1 MCRRLIYFV
10 LVLAFCLTS
19 SVEAANIIW
28 VSDGYDELVDN
39 MPDDHGWVD
48 FLEAQG
54 YTVDYTEG
62 ASFGNG
68 YWRTLD
74 ADKIAALNAAD
85 LVILSRSSNSGD
97 YASDATETEQWNS
110 ITTPLILINVY
121 MVRSSRWLWVDNT
134 SLAGD
139 GGTPTLQAVDPA
151 HPIFYGMALDTKNQ
165 VDIFDQTVGT
175 GTSSFYNSL
184 DVGNGTLIATPV
196 DREETVIA
204 EWEAGVEFHDGGGQF
219 AGGRRLLLCMGTREG
234 VGYGRGE
241 YNLNT
246 EGEKLYLNAI
256 DYMLGTLQR
265 LKASGAVPTD
275 GALHADTW
283 ANLGWSAGDT
293 AASHDVYFGDT
304 FDNVND
310 GAENTFQGNQT
321 STFIIVG
328 FPGFAV
334 PDGLVPGATYYWR
347 IDEVEA
353 DDATK
358 HKGDVWSFL
367 VPPKKAYNPAPLNG
381 AKFIDR
387 NADLGWS
394 PGWGAKLHTVYFGDN
409 FDDVN
414 NAAEGL
420 PQAGMTF
427 DPGELEIGK
436 LYYWRV
442 DEFDAVTT
450 HKGDVWSFTTLRPGG
465 GVRAQYYRGGNLAG
479 SPLLSLIDLDIN
491 FDWGD
496 GSPDTLL
503 EVDDFSVR
511 WTGEVEVEFSETYTF
526 YANTDD
532 GVRLSVNDQLI
543 IDRWVDR
550 RAPTEAKGTVDLI
563 GGQRYPFTMEYYES
577 GESAVAQLSWES
589 PSLPKQLIPQAALS
603 LPLRAS
609 GANPSNGA
617 VDVKHTPI
625 LTWNAGEAA
634 ASHEVYLGTDEDA
647 VRNAN
652 TGSPEYKGTRNLASE
667 SYDPGKLEWDTTFY
681 WRVDEVNNVNADSPW
696 IGGLWSFTTA
706 NFLIVDDFELYNDLN
721 PDDPESNRIFNAWLD
736 GYGIPTNGSLV
747 GYENPPFAEQTIVHS
762 GNQSM
767 PLYYDNSVG
776 YSEATLTLTYP
787 RDWTEKGVNR
797 LTIWFIG
804 DAANAAET
812 LYVAL
817 NDNAIVTNDNP
828 NAAQVDTWTEWNI
841 DLQAFADQGVNLTN
855 VNTIALGLGNK
866 NNPLAGGSGMM
877 YFDDIRLYPPPPE
890 PAP

>member
-1 MCRRLIYFV
+1 MYRRIIYFV
-10 LVLAFCLTS
+10 LVLAFCLAS

-28 VSDGYDELVDN
+28 VSDWYDELVDGV
-39 MPDDHGWVD
+39 PDDQAWVD

-54 YTVDYTEG
+54 YTVDNQE
-62 ASFGNG
+62 APSFGNG

-85 LVILSRSSNSGD
+85 LVIISRNSNSGD
-97 YASDATETEQWNS
+97 YAGDATQRAQWNS
-110 ITTPLILINVY
+110 ITAPMILLSPY
-121 MVRSSRWLWVDNT
+121 FSRGSRWSWFDNED
-134 SLAGD
+134 LAGD
-139 GGTPTLQAVDPA
+139 GGTPMLEAVDAA
-151 HPIFYGMALDTKNQ
+151 HPIFYGMELDTKNQ
-165 VDIFDQTVGT
+165 VEIYDQTVGT
-175 GTSSFYNSL
+175 GTVSFYNSFNL
-184 DVGNGTLIATPV
+184 GNASLIAKPV
-196 DREETVIA
+196 GQDWTVIA
-204 EWEAGVEFHDGGGQF
+204 EWEAGAVYYEGGDQI

-246 EGEKLYLNAI
+246 EGEKLFLNAI
-256 DYMLGTLQR
+256 EYMLGTLQR
-265 LKASGAVPTD
+265 LKASSPIPTD
-275 GALHADTW
+275 GALHTDTW

-293 AASHDVYFGDT
+293 AASHDFYFGENFND
-304 FDNVND
+304 VND
-310 GAENTFQGNQT
+310 GAEGTFVSNET
-321 STFIIVG
+321 ATFVIVG
-328 FPGFAV
+328 FPGFAY
-334 PDGLVPGATYYWR
+334 PDGLVPGTTYYWR

-353 DDATK
+353 DGATK

-367 VPPKKAYNPAPLNG
+367 VPPKEAYNPDPANG

-420 PQAGMTF
+420 PQAGITF

-436 LYYWRV
+436 TYYWRV

-465 GVRAQYYRGGNLAG
+465 GVRAQYFRGGNLAG
-479 SPLLSLIDLDIN
+479 SPVLSLIDLDIN

-496 GSPDTLL
+496 SSPDTSLD
-503 EVDDFSVR
+503 EESFSVR

-577 GESAVAQLSWES
+577 GGTAVAQLSWES

-634 ASHEVYLGTDEDA
+634 VSHEVYFGPDEDA

-652 TGSPEYKGTRNLASE
+652 TGSPEYKGTRDLGSE
-667 SYDPGKLEWDTTFY
+667 SYDPGKLEWNTTYY

-696 IGGLWSFTTA
+696 TGGAWSFTTA
-706 NFLIVDDFELYNDLN
+706 NFLIVDDFESYNDLD
-721 PDDPESNRIFNAWLD
+721 PDDPESNRIFNVWLD
-736 GYGIPTNGSLV
+736 GYEDPTNGSLV

-762 GNQSM
+762 GKQSM

-776 YSEATLTLTYP
+776 YSEAVLTLINP
-787 RDWTEKGVNR
+787 RDWTENGVNT
-797 LTIWFIG
+797 LTIWFRGIA
-804 DAANAAET
+804 DNAAEM

-817 NDNAIVTNDNP
+817 NGNTIVTNDNP
-828 NAAQVDTWTEWNI
+828 NAAQIDTWTEWNI
-841 DLQAFADQGVNLTN
+841 DLQAFADQGVNLAN
-855 VNTIALGLGNK
+855 VNTITLGFGNRT
-866 NNPLAGGSGMM
+866 NPVAGGTGMVF
-877 YFDDIRLYPPPPE
+877 FDDIRLY
-890 PAP
+890 AP